1 MKIARF
7 LMTMLVLCLF
17 SFSSLLAADLAKGVN
32 ISDWLN
38 TDESVHIQTTRWQ
51 KADFENIKSLS
62 FDHVRIHV
70 NFNITEGQ
78 APDYTLSSIHFACLD
93 KAITWAEELGL
104 KVVITNAEGEIAT
117 GTADAIKERLE
128 KTWAN
133 VAARYANRG
142 DVVAYEVFAAPG
154 ETITAEAWNGVAA
167 ALVAAIRAVD
177 ATHSIIVGPVN
188 NYSLDALSGL
198 AKIDAANVIYAF
210 ELYDPVTFTRQG
222 GSFHEVTYNTVI
234 VPFPYEAGKMPA
246 IDAADQ
252 GTAAET
258 AYNSYA
264 AQGNVDYVKS
274 RIDVAAQYAT
284 ANGVPVYCTSFG
296 VHIGD
301 GGIKANFDGWD
312 VPNADRGLWL
322 STCVS

>member
-1 MKIARF
+1 MKIVRF
-7 LMTMLVLCLF
+7 LWLMLVLYFC
-17 SFSSLLAADLAKGVN
+17 SFASLVAADLAKGVN

-51 KADFENIKSLS
+51 KVDFENIKSLG
-62 FDHVRIHV
+62 FDHVRIHI
-70 NFNITEGQ
+70 NFNITEAG
-78 APDYTLSSIHFACLD
+78 APDYTLSSIHYACLD
-93 KAITWAEELGL
+93 KAIQWAEELGL
-104 KVVITNAEGEIAT
+104 KVIITNTEGEIAT

-133 VAARYANRG
+133 VASRYAGKG

-154 ETITAEAWNGVAA
+154 ETITADAWNGVAA

-210 ELYDPVTFTRQG
+210 ELYDPLTFTRQG
-222 GSFHEVTYNTVI
+222 GSFHDVTYNTVI

-246 IDAADQ
+246 IDAEDQ
-252 GTAAET
+252 GTAAEE
-258 AYNSYA
+258 AFNNYA
-264 AQGNVDYVKS
+264 TQGNVDYVKS
-274 RIDVAAQYAT
+274 RIDVAVQYAT
-284 ANGVPVYCTSFG
+284 ANGVLLYCASFG

-312 VPNADRGLWL
+312 
-322 STCVS
+322 